1 MFGRGR
7 RSGRRRINS
16 FDPHEPFEQ
25 RYWRWGIGLIAAAL
39 VVYLALEV
47 VGLDELRPSRPAPR
61 KAAEAAVAPAPPA
74 DPRAQPRDQPFDKP
88 PADLDEAGPPVRE
101 DPRSTPREAP
111 RVKPPEDP
119 RAQPRDEP

>member
-1 MFGRGR
+1 MFRQGR

-39 VVYLALEV
+39 ALYLALQV
-47 VGLDELRPSRPAPR
+47 VGLDEMQPSQPAR
-61 KAAEAAVAPAPPA
+61 RQATEAAVARPA
-74 DPRAQPRDQPFDKP
+74 DSRTQPRDLPFDERR
-88 PADLDEAGPPVRE
+88 ADVDEDATPVRE

-111 RVKPPEDP
+111 RIKPPQDP
-119 RAQPRDEP
+119 RAQPREAP